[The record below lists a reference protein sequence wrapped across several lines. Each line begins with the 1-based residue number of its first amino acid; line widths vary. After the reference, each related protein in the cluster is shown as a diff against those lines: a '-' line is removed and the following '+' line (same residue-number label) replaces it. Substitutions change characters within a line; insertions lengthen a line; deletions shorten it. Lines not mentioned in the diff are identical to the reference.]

1 MGGSVKRSGFDP
13 LQRLLLSALLLAV
26 LFIGSTATCYGA
38 TLKTIPSTNLSVAYS
53 NKLLLEILGAMGDMA
68 EEMQRMDEAHRE
80 LQDYVE
86 SIDDDLSDLT
96 ETLFSDEEE
105 DDEDA
110 DDADECD
117 CEDCADD
124 TDDEDDAA
132 EEENPDDDLIAY
144 ACPNCGAELTF
155 HANDVDFDE
164 NTLCPNC
171 HQPIFPEIDEDS
183 EEETEE

>member
-1 MGGSVKRSGFDP
+1 MSKLTDKVSYLKG
-13 LQRLLLSALLLAV
+13 LAAGMK
-26 LFIGSTATCYGA
+26 LNME
-38 TLKTIPSTNLSVAYS
+38 KDS

-117 CEDCADD
+117 CEDCADEASCRIRRIFAEVFWSYLLLID
-124 TDDEDDAA
+124 SLTLEDMLRSGAVAEQVLAAPESAKDAA
-132 EEENPDDDLIAY
+132 
-144 ACPNCGAELTF
+144 F
-155 HANDVDFDE
+155 K
-164 NTLCPNC
+164 
-171 HQPIFPEIDEDS
+171 
-183 EEETEE
+183 

>member
-1 MGGSVKRSGFDP
+1 MSKLTDKVSYLKG
-13 LQRLLLSALLLAV
+13 LAAGMK
-26 LFIGSTATCYGA
+26 LNME
-38 TLKTIPSTNLSVAYS
+38 KDS

-105 DDEDA
+105 DDEYFDA
-110 DDADECD
+110 DA
-117 CEDCADD
+117 
-124 TDDEDDAA
+124 DEDDAA

>member
-1 MGGSVKRSGFDP
+1 MKRTITEENLLD
-13 LQRLLLSALLLAV
+13 LLLH
-26 LFIGSTATCYGA
+26 GTAQ
-38 TLKTIPSTNLSVAYS
+38 
-53 NKLLLEILGAMGDMA
+53 D
-68 EEMQRMDEAHRE
+68 
-80 LQDYVE
+80 LQDT
-86 SIDDDLSDLT
+86 IDTIHPADILDLLHKHKEHAQSVLNRLPDDILADIV
-96 ETLFSDEEE
+96 EEE

-110 DDADECD
+110 EDADECD

-171 HQPIFPEIDEDS
+171 HQPIFPEIDEES

>member
-1 MGGSVKRSGFDP
+1 M
-13 LQRLLLSALLLAV
+13 L
-26 LFIGSTATCYGA
+26 
-38 TLKTIPSTNLSVAYS
+38 
-53 NKLLLEILGAMGDMA
+53 
-68 EEMQRMDEAHRE
+68 
-80 LQDYVE
+80 
-86 SIDDDLSDLT
+86 
-96 ETLFSDEEE
+96 
-105 DDEDA
+105 DEDF
-110 DDADECD
+110 DSDG
-117 CEDCADD
+117 
-124 TDDEDDAA
+124 DEDDAA

>member
-1 MGGSVKRSGFDP
+1 MMLMTSAKQGASGALF
-13 LQRLLLSALLLAV
+13 QR
-26 LFIGSTATCYGA
+26 
-38 TLKTIPSTNLSVAYS
+38 
-53 NKLLLEILGAMGDMA
+53 A
-68 EEMQRMDEAHRE
+68 EKVFSPR
-80 LQDYVE
+80 
-86 SIDDDLSDLT
+86 
-96 ETLFSDEEE
+96 FSDEEE

-124 TDDEDDAA
+124 TDDEDDAD

>member
-1 MGGSVKRSGFDP
+1 MPMTRTN
-13 LQRLLLSALLLAV
+13 A
-26 LFIGSTATCYGA
+26 TARTA
-38 TLKTIPSTNLSVAYS
+38 RTTQTT
-53 NKLLLEILGAMGDMA
+53 
-68 EEMQRMDEAHRE
+68 RMMPP
-80 LQDYVE
+80 
-86 SIDDDLSDLT
+86 
-96 ETLFSDEEE
+96 
-105 DDEDA
+105 
-110 DDADECD
+110 
-117 CEDCADD
+117 
-124 TDDEDDAA
+124 

>member
-1 MGGSVKRSGFDP
+1 MSKLTDKVSYLKG
-13 LQRLLLSALLLAV
+13 LAAGMK
-26 LFIGSTATCYGA
+26 LNME
-38 TLKTIPSTNLSVAYS
+38 KDS

-110 DDADECD
+110 DDAD
-117 CEDCADD
+117 
-124 TDDEDDAA
+124 DAA

>member
-1 MGGSVKRSGFDP
+1 MSKLTDKVSYLKG
-13 LQRLLLSALLLAV
+13 LAAGMK
-26 LFIGSTATCYGA
+26 LNME
-38 TLKTIPSTNLSVAYS
+38 KDS
-53 NKLLLEILGAMGDMA
+53 NKLLLEILG
-68 EEMQRMDEAHRE
+68 
-80 LQDYVE
+80 YVE

>member
-1 MGGSVKRSGFDP
+1 MLFRS
-13 LQRLLLSALLLAV
+13 
-26 LFIGSTATCYGA
+26 
-38 TLKTIPSTNLSVAYS
+38 
-53 NKLLLEILGAMGDMA
+53 
-68 EEMQRMDEAHRE
+68 
-80 LQDYVE
+80 
-86 SIDDDLSDLT
+86 
-96 ETLFSDEEE
+96 
-105 DDEDA
+105 
-110 DDADECD
+110 
-117 CEDCADD
+117 
-124 TDDEDDAA
+124 DDEDDAA

>member
-1 MGGSVKRSGFDP
+1 MSKLTDKVSYLKG
-13 LQRLLLSALLLAV
+13 LAAGMK
-26 LFIGSTATCYGA
+26 LNME
-38 TLKTIPSTNLSVAYS
+38 KDS

-105 DDEDA
+105 DDE
-110 DDADECD
+110 
-117 CEDCADD
+117 
-124 TDDEDDAA
+124 DAA